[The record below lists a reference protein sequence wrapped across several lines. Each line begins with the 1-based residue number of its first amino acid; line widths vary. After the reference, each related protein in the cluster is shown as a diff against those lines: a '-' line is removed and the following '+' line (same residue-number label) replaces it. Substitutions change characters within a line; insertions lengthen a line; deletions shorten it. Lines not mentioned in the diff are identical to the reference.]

1 MSDLQ
6 IVYDGDCPFCSR
18 YVTMA
23 RIKKSVG
30 TVELI
35 DARSDHPFVEDIK
48 ARQIDLNEGM
58 LARYNGAEYFGADC
72 IHFLSMLSSR
82 SGLMN
87 RVMSAVFSNRT
98 VARFVYP
105 FLRFG
110 RNTTLRLMGRAPI
123 S

>member
-6 IVYDGDCPFCSR
+6 IVYDGDCPFCTR

-35 DARSDHPFVEDIK
+35 DARSDHPIVAEIK
-48 ARQIDLNEGM
+48 AKGIDLNEGM
-58 LARYNGAEYFGADC
+58 LARYKGAEYFGADC

-87 RVMSAVFSNRT
+87 RAMSVVFSNRS
-98 VARFVYP
+98 VARFMYP
-105 FLRFG
+105 ILRFG